1 MHALHIVQ
9 ELIRSRCPQVHAARL
24 RVILAAVCA
33 AMRSRRLTLTE
44 LGRALVGAAHV
55 KHNIKR
61 IDRLLGNPHVTA
73 ERIALYQAVAQRVV
87 GKVSEPLI
95 VIDWSDLTADRR
107 WQLLRAAN
115 AIGS

>member
-24 RVILAAVCA
+24 RVILAAVSA

-61 IDRLLGNPHVTA
+61 IDRLPGNPLQK
-73 ERIALYQAVAQRVV
+73 R
-87 GKVSEPLI
+87 PP
-95 VIDWSDLTADRR
+95 
-107 WQLLRAAN
+107 
-115 AIGS
+115 